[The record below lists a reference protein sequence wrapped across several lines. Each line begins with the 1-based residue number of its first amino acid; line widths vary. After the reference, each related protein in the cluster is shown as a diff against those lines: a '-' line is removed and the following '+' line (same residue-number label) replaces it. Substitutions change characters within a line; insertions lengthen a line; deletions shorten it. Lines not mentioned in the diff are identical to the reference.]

1 MICPFCLKQNAAEAL
16 VCDGCARDIAV
27 PKSLLDE
34 RDDLVR
40 KRDNVRE
47 QLSAA
52 RAELEQLR
60 RRNKRRSA

>member
-1 MICPFCLKQNAAEAL
+1 MMCPFCLKPNAAEAL
-16 VCDGCARDIAV
+16 VCDGCARDIVV

-40 KRDNVRE
+40 KRDTVRE

-60 RRNKRRSA
+60 RRNQRRSG